1 MGSRWNDASIRML
14 TDIES
19 IVMSVKSLLWKY
31 QIPEEIAE
39 PFMRDLESIKKQHE
53 ESRERRDYL
62 TLWDRKKILE
72 KFANKD
78 SLSEIEQKAI
88 NGIINLAK
96 EMLIKEAEANKEKK

>member
-1 MGSRWNDASIRML
+1 MGSRWNETSIRVL
-14 TDIES
+14 TSLES

-39 PFMRDLESIKKQHE
+39 PFMRDLEEIKKHYE
-53 ESRERRDYL
+53 ERDKKRDYL
-62 TLWDRKKILE
+62 SVLDKERLLE

-78 SLSEIEQKAI
+78 NLSEIEQKAI

-96 EMLIKEAEANKEKK
+96 EMLIKEAEENKEKN